1 MDFQMDFSKIFEK
14 KQIQKGKKR
23 LGIVDMHDK
32 LTLSFDAFVILG
44 WQSGKVQAYKL
55 S

>member
-1 MDFQMDFSKIFEK
+1 MDSVWIFKWIFQRSLKK

-32 LTLSFDAFVILG
+32 LTLSFDAFIILG
-44 WQSGKVQAYKL
+44 
-55 S
+55 

>member
-1 MDFQMDFSKIFEK
+1 MDFQMDFSKSLKK

-32 LTLSFDAFVILG
+32 LT
-44 WQSGKVQAYKL
+44 
-55 S
+55 